1 MFASCQR
8 SMSRA
13 STLRSIRE
21 VKSLF
26 CFYVVVEEHGEPEL
40 VSIRPSKGSN
50 MPVALEPGQTPIT
63 TAEGLQRAAVALSPP
78 QHSYSVKPTLSNG
91 TILLKFDGKDD
102 TFWSEY
108 SVHNGGIVPL
118 RAASFARRDL
128 AAAMV
133 LHFRWVY
140 SYCFWPLAPSRRCRS
155 YAALLIA
162 PRSIAVRMIAVELL
176 IVVSAL
182 AGAAITASNYAII
195 VRWYARRKHSSLIPA
210 LGGLLLGAAML
221 LVPTTKAKHYMWL
234 PLIVDPGCF
243 YLPASVVV
251 FVLIEKASI
260 DDASPDRIPQRRTI
274 R

>member
-1 MFASCQR
+1 MNNWRALTLTALVLGTMFVSCQR

-13 STLRSIRE
+13 STLRPIRE

-26 CFYVVVEEHGEPEL
+26 CFYVVVEEHGDPQL

-91 TILLKFDGKDD
+91 IILLEFDGKDD

-133 LHFRWVY
+133 LAF
-140 SYCFWPLAPSRRCRS
+140 P
-155 YAALLIA
+155 
-162 PRSIAVRMIAVELL
+162 M
-176 IVVSAL
+176 
-182 AGAAITASNYAII
+182 
-195 VRWYARRKHSSLIPA
+195 
-210 LGGLLLGAAML
+210 GLLVLLLAIGAFA
-221 LVPTTKAKHYMWL
+221 TL
-234 PLIVDPGCF
+234 PILRC
-243 YLPASVVV
+243 LAHRAS
-251 FVLIEKASI
+251 FNSGAN
-260 DDASPDRIPQRRTI
+260 DRG
-274 R
+274 